1 MKNKDEKNT
10 VISLNQFCHMDLFCH
25 PLSLKFWTRQD
36 KTLDE
41 DVDSDDED
49 ITDYDELISYLFED

>member
-1 MKNKDEKNT
+1 MEKN
-10 VISLNQFCHMDLFCH
+10 SDLLEPIWSYGAIF
-25 PLSLKFWTRQD
+25 PPFLIDILD

-49 ITDYDELISYLFED
+49 ITDYDELISYLDED